1 MDHYH
6 HSPKHL
12 PNYDSF
18 AAPAYLLHDDPLP
31 TTRRV
36 KYNSQDL
43 DPKLKAMKDRYD
55 WLIDELDSIEKSIND
70 YQGAGPSY
78 AHY

>member
-1 MDHYH
+1 
-6 HSPKHL
+6 
-12 PNYDSF
+12 
-18 AAPAYLLHDDPLP
+18 
-31 TTRRV
+31 
-36 KYNSQDL
+36 
-43 DPKLKAMKDRYD
+43 MKDKYD